1 MESKFKFKLKQILIL
16 LAFVAVLII
25 LNITLEFSPLA
36 NILVM
41 VPFILLGCWFTY
53 QNYKRRETE
62 IKHSNKK
69 DYS

>member
-16 LAFVAVLII
+16 LAFVAVLVI
-25 LNITLEFSPLA
+25 LNITLEFSPLG

-53 QNYKRRETE
+53 QNFKRENQE
-62 IKHSNKK
+62 NE
-69 DYS
+69 DEN